1 MFDEMY
7 LQKGTQYQGGK
18 MLGADEM
25 GNLYKGIVCFM
36 IVGLKK
42 NVPLMVKATP
52 ECKISGKWLVEQIV
66 PLLKDLRTVGLKVR
80 AVVADNHSSNVSC
93 FNKLGKKYGKQNEYF
108 INFEGQK
115 MYLFYDATHLV
126 KNIRNNL
133 FAKTKFDFTSFEFC
147 NFLDDIKVPAGRV
160 QWGLIHAVYDRD
172 QTQNANLRKAH
183 KLSYRALHPGNNKQD
198 VPLALAVFD
207 ESTSAGMKSY
217 FPARRDASGFL
228 DVIRTWWLIS
238 NSKQRWHTNNY
249 LGDAIISED
258 GKIDFLNAFANWV
271 EEWSSTELSMTA
283 QTSSALIRTT
293 RCTAMLV
300 QDLIA
305 EGYDFVLTG
314 RFQSDPLE
322 RRYGCFRMMS
332 GGRFL
337 VGLAEVKNS
346 EKILILSSL
355 IKENI
360 NFWDEDVYESTEK
373 QDQQMSDLL
382 DEIDMISVEVQEAC
396 LEKETRE
403 VSVAVSGYI
412 AKKIG
417 EKVKCDDCNPFLICQ
432 SCDEKEELDTAYLD
446 ILSRG
451 GLTTPGKHLDEF
463 VTHAFAILDLVD
475 VDIAKYPELP
485 VRLAAGKILAKY
497 LDGRLSCPVHHEKVK
512 RYAIS
517 HVINIFYNN
526 KTKRDADQPRKDGIE
541 KFKEKKRKLEEEN

>member
-432 SCDEKEELDTAYLD
+432 SCDEKKSSTPHTWTSFREGALRHREN
-446 ILSRG
+446 ILTNLSPMRSPFWIW
-451 GLTTPGKHLDEF
+451 LTW
-463 VTHAFAILDLVD
+463 I
-475 VDIAKYPELP
+475 
-485 VRLAAGKILAKY
+485 
-497 LDGRLSCPVHHEKVK
+497 
-512 RYAIS
+512 
-517 HVINIFYNN
+517 
-526 KTKRDADQPRKDGIE
+526 
-541 KFKEKKRKLEEEN
+541 